1 VGFLDPKKLQ
11 EDDELPGGSG
21 LHLDL
26 ETKVCPSCQREALP
40 WQTECEDCGVPTVVR
55 ADVPVAEFDLPNLL
69 LDDDP
74 EYETSVDRATAH
86 RSDAERSTDHGD
98 GPAD

>member
-26 ETKVCPSCQREALP
+26 ETKVCPSCHREALP
-40 WQTECEDCGVPTVVR
+40 WQTECQDCGVSTVVR
-55 ADVPVAEFDLPNLL
+55 SDVPVPEFELPNLL
-69 LDDDP
+69 LDDEPDTDGADHNSRDGYDNHG
-74 EYETSVDRATAH
+74 EDDRGEA
-86 RSDAERSTDHGD
+86 
-98 GPAD
+98 

>member
-1 VGFLDPKKLQ
+1 VGFLDPNKLQ

-26 ETKVCPSCQREALP
+26 ETKVCPVCQREALP

-55 ADVPVAEFDLPNLL
+55 ADVPVPEFDLPNLL

-74 EYETSVDRATAH
+74 EQVEP
-86 RSDAERSTDHGD
+86 E
-98 GPAD
+98 